1 MECRNPQSCLGIPS
15 HTWRHLSASGRHGD
29 GMVWGEEWRTD
40 RRRKCVAT
48 VFICYPYYLHI
59 NYIVFTIYH
68 DIILPEHPQTLDS
81 RQLVKKRLGE
91 IHPRCFTEHSTAD
104 SFLMNFLG
112 NMIPKAFVVNVI
124 PARCVLQMI

>member
-1 MECRNPQSCLGIPS
+1 MCSYCVYM
-15 HTWRHLSASGRHGD
+15 LSIFFAYQ
-29 GMVWGEEWRTD
+29 
-40 RRRKCVAT
+40 
-48 VFICYPYYLHI
+48 I
-59 NYIVFTIYH
+59 YIVFVTYH

-81 RQLVKKRLGE
+81 GQLVKKHLGE

-124 PARCVLQMI
+124 PARCVLQMMRNKTTTKQKHSKKCIGIEGKPKFRA